1 MTCNIRMPAFSFM
14 ELPLNPQDTATHCTS
29 AALAKNGD
37 KLDAKFTAIRKNSFG
52 AMRLTVLVLRRS
64 ACAPLLLANVRPYL
78 VDMIIGRRHFIQ
90 SAIAGASLLAAPSTA
105 ADMVFVPG
113 TGNNNAGSVP
123 PLLLS
128 RAKAALDMHKGRI
141 RNHDLIAI
149 ADFSKPSRDPRFYVV
164 DLRNGSSAHYL
175 VAHGKGSDLSH
186 SGWVQ
191 NFSNVHGSEA
201 TSAGSYLVSDTYIGQ
216 YGESRRLIGLDPQND
231 QAEARAIVIHPA
243 WYVNQSLIHDQGKIG
258 RSQGCFAFAQND
270 INVILERVAP
280 GCLLYADK
288 V

>member
-1 MTCNIRMPAFSFM
+1 
-14 ELPLNPQDTATHCTS
+14 
-29 AALAKNGD
+29 
-37 KLDAKFTAIRKNSFG
+37 
-52 AMRLTVLVLRRS
+52 
-64 ACAPLLLANVRPYL
+64 
-78 VDMIIGRRHFIQ
+78 
-90 SAIAGASLLAAPSTA
+90 
-105 ADMVFVPG
+105 
-113 TGNNNAGSVP
+113 
-123 PLLLS
+123 
-128 RAKAALDMHKGRI
+128 MHKSRI
-141 RNHDLIAI
+141 RNHDLIAL
-149 ADFSKPSRDPRFYVV
+149 ADFSKPSRDPRFYIV

-175 VAHGKGSDLSH
+175 VAHGKGSDPSH

-258 RSQGCFAFAQND
+258 RSQGCFAFAKND

>member
-1 MTCNIRMPAFSFM
+1 M
-14 ELPLNPQDTATHCTS
+14 NPQDTATHCTS

-37 KLDAKFTAIRKNSFG
+37 KLDAKFTAIVKNSFG

>member
-1 MTCNIRMPAFSFM
+1 M
-14 ELPLNPQDTATHCTS
+14 NPQDTATHCTS

-37 KLDAKFTAIRKNSFG
+37 KLDAKFTAIVKNSFG

-128 RAKAALDMHKGRI
+128 RAKAALDCIKAAFAI
-141 RNHDLIAI
+141 TTSSLLPTFRNRRATHAFTWWIYETDHLRTIWSPMEKVPTLAI
-149 ADFSKPSRDPRFYVV
+149 ADGCRISQTFMGQKQHQ
-164 DLRNGSSAHYL
+164 LEAISSAIPISANMASL
-175 VAHGKGSDLSH
+175 ADSLAWTRRMTKPKRARLLFIRHGM
-186 SGWVQ
+186 
-191 NFSNVHGSEA
+191 
-201 TSAGSYLVSDTYIGQ
+201 
-216 YGESRRLIGLDPQND
+216 
-231 QAEARAIVIHPA
+231 
-243 WYVNQSLIHDQGKIG
+243 
-258 RSQGCFAFAQND
+258 
-270 INVILERVAP
+270 
-280 GCLLYADK
+280 
-288 V
+288 